1 MYLATTHARRSP
13 LARAVLVVFV
23 GAVGLAVVPDLA
35 PAPALAAEVVPGEI
49 IVADHSAAGGTGA
62 LLRITLSSAAQSTVS
77 TGGFFD
83 APFGVTADRAG
94 NLLVADPSAFN
105 GNGGVIKV
113 HPTTGDQSAVTSE
126 RSFINPTGLVVDANG
141 DILVVDADALGGLGA
156 VIRVDPRT
164 NVQTTVSPASTAG
177 YFGNPS
183 GIALEADGKILVVD
197 PDALNGDGAVLRVDP
212 QSGQQTVVAFG
223 GTFGNPSGIAVE
235 SSGMILVVDPDL
247 LDGDGGVVR
256 IHPGTGV
263 QTVVASGG
271 TFGNPTGIALLPNGY
286 ILVADPDA
294 FGGNGG
300 IIGVS
305 PFSTRSTDIRTTIA
319 SGGSFRDPV
328 GIVPAP
334 VPPTPD
340 QVPSGPYAPVT
351 FTPPSLQSPSCT
363 SSLYTVPRGVT
374 RLGFE
379 VVGDTGNAGLDG
391 SPLSG
396 THSGGSGGFG
406 GMAFGEL
413 GVTPDQVIFANVGY
427 NFTGGQGIGGGGF
440 GGEMS
445 FLTSDPGAL
454 TATGMPSPLAGG
466 GCDVSSFLVVA
477 AGGGGGGGA
486 EATFGGT
493 GGNGGG
499 LIGDNGRSGGS
510 GDTSVNNPGRG
521 GAGGTQVAG
530 GSGGPGSG
538 LGEGGRSG
546 TAQVGG
552 RGGNSSPGSC
562 DLPVGC
568 DQGSTY
574 GDGGGGGGGG
584 GLYGAG
590 GGGVGT
596 TAGGG
601 GGGGGS
607 SYLHPQQVS
616 YPLTVPTRTRA
627 TRPSI
632 TLTPLDVATVT
643 IVTASPDPAGAGQP
657 VTLTAT
663 VSPAPSLGPLPR
675 GAASVTFAVDGTTV
689 GTTSVES
696 ATGVATSPALTQL
709 SPGTHS
715 VEARYAGNGF
725 LLAST
730 GTGSVA
736 VLQPDTT
743 PPTVTVAQ
751 AAGQADPTN
760 GSPVRFTVTFSEP
773 VTGFAAADVSLATS
787 TAGGT
792 LAATVTGGPAVYTVA
807 VAGMTSPGTVVAT
820 VGAGA
825 ALDGA
830 GNPSAAA
837 TSTDNTVT
845 FDATGPTVA
854 IGQAAG
860 QADPTNGSPVR
871 FTVTFTEP
879 VTGFVTADVSLAA
892 STAGGTLA
900 ATVTGGPAV
909 YTVAVAGMTSP
920 GTVVAT
926 VGAGAALDGAG
937 NPSAAAT
944 STDNTVAFDA
954 TGPTVACSASPAIVR
969 GNNHKLAAISV
980 TVTAS
985 DGGSAAPF
993 VLVSVTS
1000 NQADSGAGRGDVA
1013 GDIQGWTAGI
1023 PDTAG
1028 QVRIERYLT
1037 DRVYTMTYRATD
1049 AAGNTATCAATV
1061 AIVRG

>member
-1 MYLATTHARRSP
+1 MHSATTHARRSH
-13 LARAVLVVFV
+13 LTGAVLVVFV

-35 PAPALAAEVVPGEI
+35 SGPALAAEVVPGEI

-62 LLRITLSSAAQSTVS
+62 LLRVTLSGAVQTTVS

-83 APFGVTADRAG
+83 APFGVTADHAG

-113 HPTTGDQSAVTSE
+113 HPTTGSQSAVTSE

-164 NVQTTVSPASTAG
+164 NVQTTVSPAATAG

-183 GIALEADGKILVVD
+183 GIALEADGNILVVD
-197 PDALNGDGAVLRVDP
+197 PDALNGAGAVIRVDP
-212 QSGQQTVVAFG
+212 QSGQQFVVSSG
-223 GTFGNPSGIAVE
+223 DTFGNPSGIAVE

-256 IHPGTGV
+256 IHPETGV

-271 TFGNPTGIALLPNGY
+271 TFGNPTGIALLPNGS

-305 PFSTRSTDIRTTIA
+305 PFSTRSTDIRSTVA

-328 GIVPAP
+328 GIVLAP
-334 VPPTPD
+334 VPPTADP
-340 QVPSGPYAPVT
+340 VPSGPYAPVT

-363 SSLYTVPRGVT
+363 SSLYTVPQGVT

-379 VVGDTGNAGLDG
+379 VVGDGGNAGLDG
-391 SPLSG
+391 APLRGS
-396 THSGGSGGFG
+396 HNGGSGGFG
-406 GMAFGEL
+406 SMAFGEL
-413 GVTPDQVIFANVGY
+413 AVTPGQVIFANVGY

-445 FLTSDPGAL
+445 FLTSDPGPL
-454 TATGMPSPLAGG
+454 TTAGMPTPLTGG
-466 GCDVSSFLVVA
+466 GCGVSSFLVVA
-477 AGGGGGGGA
+477 AGGGGGGGGDY
-486 EATFGGT
+486 TFGGT
-493 GGNGGG
+493 GGNAGG
-499 LIGDNGRSGGS
+499 LTGDNGRSGGS
-510 GDTSVNNPGRG
+510 GTTSENRPGRG
-521 GAGGTQVAG
+521 GAGGTQTAG

-538 LGEGGRSG
+538 FGESGRSG

-552 RGGNSSPGSC
+552 LGGDSAPGGCS
-562 DLPVGC
+562 LPVGC

-584 GLYGAG
+584 GLYGGG

-596 TAGGG
+596 LAGGG

-616 YPLTVPTRTRA
+616 DELTVPARTRR
-627 TRPSI
+627 TPPSI
-632 TLTPLDVATVT
+632 TLTPLAVATVT
-643 IVTASPDPAGAGQP
+643 TVTASPDPAGAGQA

-663 VSPAPSLGPLPR
+663 VTPAPALSPLPR
-675 GAASVTFAVDGTTV
+675 DAASVTFSVDGTTV
-689 GTTSVES
+689 GTTSVDS
-696 ATGVATSPALTQL
+696 ATGVAASPALTQL
-709 SPGTHS
+709 TPGTHS

-725 LLAST
+725 LLPST

-743 PPTVTVAQ
+743 APTVTVDQ

-773 VTGFAAADVSLATS
+773 VTGFAATDVSLATS
-787 TAGGT
+787 TAGGS
-792 LAATVTGGPAVYTVA
+792 LAATVTGGPAVYSVA

-825 ALDGA
+825 AADGA

-845 FDATGPTVA
+845 
-854 IGQAAG
+854 
-860 QADPTNGSPVR
+860 
-871 FTVTFTEP
+871 
-879 VTGFVTADVSLAA
+879 
-892 STAGGTLA
+892 
-900 ATVTGGPAV
+900 
-909 YTVAVAGMTSP
+909 
-920 GTVVAT
+920 
-926 VGAGAALDGAG
+926 
-937 NPSAAAT
+937 
-944 STDNTVAFDA
+944 FDA

-969 GNNHKLAAISV
+969 GNNHKLAAISA

-1013 GDIQGWTAGI
+1013 GDIQGWTTGI

-1037 DRVYTMTYRATD
+1037 DRVYTITYRATD